1 MAIVMM
7 KEIMKNAILMEVT
20 VVVLVHLRIAAKFVN
35 VMKMAMQLKS
45 MHLWAMVSA
54 MMKLI
59 LETAIMMAL
68 TVALPL
74 STPKLAP
81 IVIAMVSLIAYVFL
95 GQLIKVVQV
104 VSTSGTGTKKL
115 KSMSFHQYP

>member
-1 MAIVMM
+1 
-7 KEIMKNAILMEVT
+7 
-20 VVVLVHLRIAAKFVN
+20 
-35 VMKMAMQLKS
+35 
-45 MHLWAMVSA
+45 MVSA

-95 GQLIKVVQV
+95 GQLIKVVQI
-104 VSTSGTGTKKL
+104 VSTSATGTEKL
-115 KSMSFHQYP
+115 KSISFHQYS

>member
-1 MAIVMM
+1 
-7 KEIMKNAILMEVT
+7 
-20 VVVLVHLRIAAKFVN
+20 
-35 VMKMAMQLKS
+35 
-45 MHLWAMVSA
+45 
-54 MMKLI
+54 
-59 LETAIMMAL
+59 MAL

-104 VSTSGTGTKKL
+104 VSTSGTGTKRL
-115 KSMSFHQYP
+115 KSMSFYQYSWNSEAESTWKSLNGWPHRMPTNY